1 MHEKCTKSC
10 WKCVDAE
17 TDREMGV
24 DEETIAKKILYTTSK
39 WGKQNQFIPSS
50 NADSMENLKKVREHY
65 KAVIATLR
73 EMDYYAKYIMT
84 DPSVDSKTRE
94 RCRNEHR
101 MCADWAASGRCGHH
115 YPNQNA
121 LYSHTESHSL
131 VLNEFDKIPA
141 KKDDVIFMMNLCP
154 LACRT
159 CDKLESFHKCTGRR
173 HPLAEP
179 SFISEEALTSF
190 LEEKRTNVDNDW
202 SRFDPIF
209 VSYPDPEK
217 NKESLEDPYVVVFKK
232 FLSDDE
238 VDDYLQSLETCK
250 DSGECKTDKVYQKIM
265 ERVAVTTSTT
275 TSHLEQEET
284 LNIMQPSSTTQTQHN
299 FQVDSFWM
307 PAGPRVLSLSLFL
320 SSTTNGEIGF
330 PYLDWLKIKPTKG
343 MAVLWSNVRND
354 NIFESNPLASYEY
367 LADNSLVSNVHV
379 RMYNYTDASIR
390 GCA

>member
-1 MHEKCTKSC
+1 M
-10 WKCVDAE
+10 
-17 TDREMGV
+17 
-24 DEETIAKKILYTTSK
+24 
-39 WGKQNQFIPSS
+39 
-50 NADSMENLKKVREHY
+50 
-65 KAVIATLR
+65 
-73 EMDYYAKYIMT
+73 
-84 DPSVDSKTRE
+84 
-94 RCRNEHR
+94 
-101 MCADWAASGRCGHH
+101 
-115 YPNQNA
+115 
-121 LYSHTESHSL
+121 
-131 VLNEFDKIPA
+131 
-141 KKDDVIFMMNLCP
+141 
-154 LACRT
+154 
-159 CDKLESFHKCTGRR
+159 
-173 HPLAEP
+173 
-179 SFISEEALTSF
+179 
-190 LEEKRTNVDNDW
+190 
-202 SRFDPIF
+202 
-209 VSYPDPEK
+209 
-217 NKESLEDPYVVVFKK
+217 VVFKK